1 MITFGLTGFSG
12 TGKST
17 LSKQMKE
24 KIPNSRYVDGDIYMY
39 GTLTQYR
46 KLTEEM
52 WGESIYKSNGD
63 LSFTCVTTGGE
74 KGREFM
80 KIVSP
85 WISKQIEEE
94 IERAKNDGIDCL
106 IIDWTALPS
115 LEVWKY
121 IDVKVHIISDEVKR
135 HEMLAARK
143 IRGCSPEFAKKRDE
157 FFSYAYENMGKSVLE
172 CKNDFTEESNIKN
185 LTMLLY
191 FYERLKGM
199 KSYERSRKDDFRGD
213 R

>member
-24 KIPNSRYVDGDIYMY
+24 KIPNSRYIDGDIYMY
-39 GTLTQYR
+39 GTLTHFR
-46 KLTEEM
+46 ELTEEM
-52 WGESIYKSNGD
+52 WGDTIYKSTGD

-74 KGREFM
+74 KGRRFM
-80 KIVSP
+80 EIVSP
-85 WISKQIEEE
+85 WISKQIEND
-94 IERAKNDGIDCL
+94 IQRAKRDGIDCL

-115 LEVWKY
+115 LEVWKQ
-121 IDVKVHIISDEVKR
+121 IDVKVHIISDEIKR
-135 HEMLAARK
+135 HEMLAGRK

-172 CKNDFTEESNIKN
+172 CKNDFTEENKIKN
-185 LTMLLY
+185 LITLLY

-199 KSYERSRKDDFRGD
+199 KDDEKFREDDICGD